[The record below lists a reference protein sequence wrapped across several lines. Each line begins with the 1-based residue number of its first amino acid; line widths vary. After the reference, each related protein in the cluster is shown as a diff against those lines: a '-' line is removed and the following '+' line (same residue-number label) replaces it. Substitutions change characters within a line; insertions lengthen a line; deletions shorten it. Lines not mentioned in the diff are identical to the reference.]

1 MFCVKNAM
9 MYAAFRNAEGGVSGS
24 DMCPLE
30 W

>member
-1 MFCVKNAM
+1 MSCVKNAM

-24 DMCPLE
+24 DMCPFE